1 MNIVIVTQLFET
13 LEDNGSDRL
22 LFFAQNLV
30 NKGNSVKIITGNF
43 DYKAGK
49 KRFDSKKK
57 VFKKV
62 CGIDVIYVP
71 VYSNIRRSYFRRF
84 LFYVSFIFSCFKE
97 VTISAKRADVIWAIS
112 TPLTVPFVCAIVSRI
127 KKIPLV
133 SEITDV
139 WPDAA
144 VHSGV
149 VKNRFIIGLAKKM
162 EMFCYKSSN
171 SIICLTDGIKQN
183 ILNKGIQSSKIF
195 LITNGVNIDLFDNLS
210 SNNMSNTRVSL
221 GLEKKFIAMYLGAHG
236 KYNSLDTIIEAAN
249 ELRHDESIVFVLVG
263 DGEQKTHLQ
272 NLVNNKNLNNVIF
285 HSPVKRID
293 APQLLSIAD
302 CFLLPNLAG
311 EFFQG
316 NLPNKVFDYLASSRP
331 VIVAG
336 RVESAD
342 LVEKIKAGFVVD
354 AENHKKLA
362 NTIKMVSIMDEAERE
377 DIGLRGGIYVRKNYD
392 RNIHA
397 DIMSTILEN
406 ASR

>member
-1 MNIVIVTQLFET
+1 MNIVVVTQIFET

-30 NKGNSVKIITGNF
+30 NNGHNVKIITGNF

-49 KRFDSKKK
+49 RRFDCRKK
-57 VFKKV
+57 VIKKV
-62 CGIDVIYVP
+62 SGIDVVYVP
-71 VYSNIRRSYFRRF
+71 VYSNIRGNYFKRF
-84 LFYVSFIFSCFKE
+84 LFYISFILSCFKE
-97 VTISAKRADVIWAIS
+97 LLISAKRADVIWAIS
-112 TPLTVPFVCAIVSRI
+112 TPLTVPFVCAIISRI

-162 EMFCYKSSN
+162 EIFCYKSSV
-171 SIICLTDGIKQN
+171 SIICLTKGIKLN
-183 ILNKGIQSSKIF
+183 ILNKGIQSSKIH
-195 LITNGVNIDLFDNLS
+195 LITNGVNIDLFDNVS
-210 SNNMSNTRVSL
+210 AIKMGNTRTSL

-236 KYNSLDTIIEAAN
+236 KYNSLDTIIDAAN

-263 DGEQKTHLQ
+263 DGEQKIHLK

-285 HSPVKRID
+285 HAPVKRID

-331 VIVAG
+331 TIVAG

-362 NTIKMVSIMDEAERE
+362 NTIKMVSTMDEAERE